1 MAENDLSRDIIV
13 PLFKEIFSSRVEF
26 SGGGIEKGRDII
38 VYKKDEFGD
47 NEFIG
52 IQVKKIK
59 LTPNSS
65 TNSFQQLLNQL
76 AQMQHEG
83 VVDPDSGEKISIKKR
98 IFITPY
104 PISDKTYDSHQ
115 GAYRD
120 IISQGIKIIDGES
133 LAKLISKH
141 TPELARKII
150 GDTTYIGDLINPKLS
165 NKTLM
170 NALNF
175 SETKQLCDIYCE
187 TSLIAGNKNRSKSG
201 YTTRYKAGKNE
212 INVKLSDAPL
222 ISKHNQTLKNHL
234 CVDLFNTDDFNN
246 LEVSH
251 TRNILLENEISKIGY
266 HINKINRSISNVVT
280 DSFFVDKYPNVTSNE
295 FNEFIK
301 NGFTA
306 IEAGE
311 YRSLLL
317 KEIAEIDEL
326 LIKRDDL
333 LKKNSI
339 NRGEKSS
346 IPATFNIRINNTHVV
361 NAVDSK
367 MAEMQ
372 NFTNVNSIN
381 IRDYLN
387 ISSSIERCH
396 LILDQYK
403 DVFLQ
408 EEYPVSGINISISD
422 AFDTGLNIIV
432 LGEAGS
438 GKTTNLQY
446 HAKRLYNNPHHDGLV
461 IYMTLNELASLSS
474 KNDDQCI
481 ISGLKRY
488 FDSIGLSSYSEQQ
501 ITSLL
506 TNKRN
511 TLLLDSIDEAISQYG
526 WIISL
531 LKEFSTKYAKCQII
545 TSSRYTV
552 SEISELGFT
561 CISLLPFNHQQK
573 KNFFDKWFSATP
585 EKSTAIITHLN
596 KNSELDRIIT
606 NPLSATIMAILQ
618 DNNVPLPKTES
629 SLYKKRFE
637 LLSGLFDRFK
647 GINRMSLQ
655 PETLLSAARLLAFQ
669 MHKKKVR
676 STSKDSIIS
685 FFNENLLPESQET
698 SIQYAEMVVQELISP
713 SEILLLNN
721 DGRYSFGHLRF
732 QEFLASEQLV
742 HVRTLQLE
750 KLLTDPWWHDVFIL
764 YSQHAHD
771 IKWIVD
777 DSCKNGYS
785 SSVHKLLK
793 QMLNQTTMPKDKS
806 EKLLRRVEISVSDEL
821 RNEPSRTI
829 MDMDDLS
836 I

>member
-1 MAENDLSRDIIV
+1 MINKMISMAENDLSRDVIV

-65 TNSFQQLLNQL
+65 TDSFQQLLNQL
-76 AQMQHEG
+76 SQMKHEG
-83 VVDPDSGEKISIKKR
+83 VVDPESGERISIKKR

-115 GAYRD
+115 GAYKN
-120 IISQGIKIIDGES
+120 IIEQGVKIIDGEG
-133 LAKLISKH
+133 LAALISKH

-175 SETKQLCDIYCE
+175 SETKQLCEIYCE

-201 YTTRYKAGKNE
+201 YTTRYTTGKNE
-212 INVKLSDAPL
+212 INVKLSDFPL
-222 ISKHNQTLKNHL
+222 VNNHSKSIKNYL
-234 CVDLFNTDDFNN
+234 CVDLFNSNDFKDLEENN
-246 LEVSH
+246 IRHIS
-251 TRNILLENEISKIGY
+251 LENQISEIGY
-266 HINKINRSISNVVT
+266 HINKINRNIKSIVT

-295 FNEFIK
+295 FNDFIK
-301 NGFTA
+301 SGFTA
-306 IEAGE
+306 IEVGGH
-311 YRSLLL
+311 RSKLL

-326 LIKRDDL
+326 LIKRDEL

-339 NRGEKSS
+339 NRGDKSS
-346 IPATFNIRINNTHVV
+346 ILATFNIRVNNINVI
-361 NAVDSK
+361 NAVASK
-367 MAEMQ
+367 MTEMQ
-372 NFTNVNSIN
+372 GFTNVSSIN

-387 ISSSIERCH
+387 LSSSIERCH

-403 DVFLQ
+403 EVFHQ
-408 EEYPVSGINISISD
+408 EEFPVSGINISISD
-422 AFDTGLNIIV
+422 AFDTALNIIV

-474 KNDDQCI
+474 ENDNQCI
-481 ISGLKRY
+481 ISGLKKY
-488 FDSIGLSSYSEQQ
+488 FDKIGLSRYSEQQ

-506 TNKRN
+506 ISKRN
-511 TLLLDSIDEAISQYG
+511 PLLLDSIDEAISQYG

-531 LKEFSTKYAKCQII
+531 LKEFSTKHTKCQII

-585 EKSTAIITHLN
+585 EKSAAIIAHLN
-596 KNSELDRIIT
+596 KNSALDRIIT

-647 GINRMSLQ
+647 GVNRMSLQ

-685 FFNENLLPESQET
+685 FFNENLLPESQEP
-698 SIQYAEMVVQELISP
+698 SIKYAEMVVQELISP

-742 HVRTLQLE
+742 HVRSLQLE
-750 KLLTDPWWHDVFIL
+750 KLLTDPWWNDVFIL

-771 IKWIVD
+771 ITWIID
-777 DSCKNGYS
+777 DSCKHGYS

-793 QMLNQTTMPKDKS
+793 QMLDQTT
-806 EKLLRRVEISVSDEL
+806 
-821 RNEPSRTI
+821 T
-829 MDMDDLS
+829 
-836 I
+836 